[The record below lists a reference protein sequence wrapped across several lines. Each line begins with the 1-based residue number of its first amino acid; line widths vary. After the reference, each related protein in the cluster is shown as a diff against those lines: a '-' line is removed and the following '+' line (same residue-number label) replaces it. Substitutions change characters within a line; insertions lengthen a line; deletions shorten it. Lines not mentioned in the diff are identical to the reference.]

1 MDIVEEVAITE
12 MGDEVTVMEGT
23 SSHLCPECGGPM
35 LPTALQH
42 ESGSE
47 IPLRCFVRQAGANL
61 YIAECIDLDIS
72 AESESLEGA
81 VNGLRDAIIGYLM
94 VVLDGVETDQEAPA
108 AILRPSPL
116 SHRIRYHWEYAKY
129 RIGTL
134 FGGYHH
140 YKRKFYQAPYG
151 LGNTPCHV

>member
-1 MDIVEEVAITE
+1 
-12 MGDEVTVMEGT
+12 
-23 SSHLCPECGGPM
+23 M

-47 IPLRCFVRQAGANL
+47 IPLRCFVRQARANL

-108 AILRPSPL
+108 AIRRPAPL
-116 SHRIRYHWEYAKY
+116 SHRIRYHWEHAKY
-129 RIGTL
+129 RNWRI
-134 FGGYHH
+134 FGRVPSFEE
-140 YKRKFYQAPYG
+140 KV
-151 LGNTPCHV
+151 L

>member
-1 MDIVEEVAITE
+1 MELVKEVAITE
-12 MGDEVTVMEGT
+12 MDDEVTVMEGS
-23 SSHLCPECGGPM
+23 SSHLSPDCGGPM

-94 VVLDGVETDQEAPA
+94 VVLDGVETNQEAPA
-108 AILRPSPL
+108 AIRRPAPL
-116 SHRIRYHWEYAKY
+116 SHRIRYHWEHFKY
-129 RIGTL
+129 QIGAL
-134 FGGYHH
+134 LGGYHH
-140 YKRKFYQAPYG
+140 SKRKFYDGPTG
-151 LGNTPCHV
+151 LGHTPCHV